1 MSEPL
6 TKDDLTQA
14 LAAFSEKIDK
24 RFEQMSAHFDERIYE
39 TETKLLRAFSDYNDN
54 ARIRMR
60 KLEADMSNLDTSNT
74 IRLAALEEQ
83 TTNLVIRVMKLEA
96 KP

>member
-14 LAAFSEKIDK
+14 LAAFSERIDKRLEQIEK

-39 TETKLLRAFSDYNDN
+39 SETKLLRAFSDYNDN
-54 ARIRMR
+54 ARICMP
-60 KLEADMSNLDTSNT
+60 
-74 IRLAALEEQ
+74 AL
-83 TTNLVIRVMKLEA
+83 
-96 KP
+96 